1 MVDAFYDF
9 YILSVFWL
17 ILDIPD
23 HRPLWNQDLAT
34 LQWFGLNQPYI
45 MAPKIKALVMYI

>member
-1 MVDAFYDF
+1 MIFIEGIF
-9 YILSVFWL
+9 SVFLL
-17 ILDIPD
+17 ILQIPD

-45 MAPKIKALVMYI
+45 MVPKIKSIGE